1 MTAQPYHIYIE
12 RLDASRNM
20 ARYYVLQ
27 ITMNLFGD
35 ICLTRSW
42 GRIGKRGQTKE
53 HVFEREADAIKL
65 FLDILRQKRLKG
77 YRPAIKAG
85 LHAAA
90 PCRQMLKRKPQSTHE
105 ASSTRAVVSAPCVA

>member
-1 MTAQPYHIYIE
+1 MTAQPYHLYIE

-42 GRIGKRGQTKE
+42 GRIGKHGQTKE

-65 FLDILRQKRLKG
+65 FLEILRRKQSKG
-77 YRPAIKAG
+77 YRPTISDGSNVAG
-85 LHAAA
+85 
-90 PCRQMLKRKPQSTHE
+90 RKTLN
-105 ASSTRAVVSAPCVA
+105 

>member
-65 FLDILRQKRLKG
+65 FLDILRQKRLRG
-77 YRPAIKAG
+77 YRPAIRAG
-85 LHAAA
+85 LHAAE
-90 PCRQMLKRKPQSTHE
+90 PCRQTSKRKPLSTYD
-105 ASSTRAVVSAPCVA
+105 ATSTKAVMSAACVA